1 MKKKNICTTPSED
14 NLLAMDTCSSTAV
27 QTDLSFDIT
36 LDFAIPQD
44 VKELQ
49 SQLDQTK
56 KENDA
61 LKGMIEKLE
70 QKVKESSFDEAYF

>member
-1 MKKKNICTTPSED
+1 MKRQILSVEDDDEVVTPSLEEKSICTTPSED

-27 QTDLSFDIT
+27 QTDLSFDTT

-56 KENDA
+56 KEND
-61 LKGMIEKLE
+61 
-70 QKVKESSFDEAYF
+70 Q

>member
-1 MKKKNICTTPSED
+1 
-14 NLLAMDTCSSTAV
+14 MDTCISTAV
-27 QTDLSFDIT
+27 QTDLSFDTT

-61 LKGMIEKLE
+61 LKGIIEKLE